1 MPDYGRDVTFGYFL
15 IPNAADPLLDTAR
28 EIEARGLDWIGIQDH
43 PYQRRFVDTWTLLG
57 AIAAVTTRVGMFPDV
72 ANLPLRP
79 PAVMAKAAASLDVLS
94 GGRFELALGAGGFW
108 DAIEAYG
115 GPRRQPGD
123 ALAALEEAIQVIR
136 LMWSGERNLRFTGE
150 HYRLAG
156 AHRAGTGPPDRY
168 LAGRVRPRAL
178 RLLGR
183 LADGWVPSL
192 RGEITRLSEG
202 SARLDDAAAGAGRD
216 PAEIRRVVNV
226 NGQITD
232 GTRLGLLR
240 GPVDQWVDEL
250 TDLAVGY
257 GFDTFMFWEKA
268 RTSFLASPRRS
279 CRPSELR
286 WPRSAAGPKL
296 RNARPAQV
304 LDGVAVLA
312 ASSAANSPRHIG
324 HRVQEDRAGG
334 EPSSPPVS
342 PVLGSGTPAGWGG
355 SLVSSRP

>member
-1 MPDYGRDVTFGYFL
+1 VTVPDYGRDVTFGYFL

-28 EIEARGLDWIGIQDH
+28 EIEARGLDWIGVQDH
-43 PYQRRFVDTWTLLG
+43 PYQRRFVDTWMLLS
-57 AIAAVTTRVGMFPDV
+57 AIAAVTSRVGFFPDV

-79 PAVMAKAAASLDVLS
+79 PAVMGKAAASLDVLS

-115 GPRRQPGD
+115 GPRRQPRD

-136 LMWSGERNLRFTGE
+136 LMWSGERNLRFAGE

-156 AHRAGTGPPDRY
+156 AHSGPVPVHPIGIWLGVY
-168 LAGRVRPRAL
+168 GPRAL

-192 RGEITRLSEG
+192 RGEISRLSEG
-202 SARLDDAAAGAGRD
+202 AVRLDDAAVQAGRD

-232 GTRLGLLR
+232 GDRLGLLR

-257 GFDTFMFWEKA
+257 GFDTFMFWGEGDDQ
-268 RTSFLASPRRS
+268 LPRFAEEFVPAVR
-279 CRPSELR
+279 
-286 WPRSAAGPKL
+286 
-296 RNARPAQV
+296 AQV
-304 LDGVAVLA
+304 A
-312 ASSAANSPRHIG
+312 AERGRS
-324 HRVQEDRAGG
+324 
-334 EPSSPPVS
+334 
-342 PVLGSGTPAGWGG
+342 
-355 SLVSSRP
+355 

>member
-1 MPDYGRDVTFGYFL
+1 MTVPDYGRDVTFGYFL

-28 EIEARGLDWIGIQDH
+28 EIEARGLDWIGVQDH

-57 AIAAVTTRVGMFPDV
+57 AIAAATARVGFFPDV

-115 GPRRQPGD
+115 GPRREPRD

-136 LMWSGERNLRFTGE
+136 LMWSGERNLRFAGE

-156 AHRAGTGPPDRY
+156 AHSGPVPAHPIGIWLGVY
-168 LAGRVRPRAL
+168 GPRAL
-178 RLLGR
+178 RLAGR

-192 RGEITRLSEG
+192 RGDLTLLSEG
-202 SARLDDAAAGAGRD
+202 SARLDDAAAAAGRD

-232 GTRLGLLR
+232 GARLGLLR

-257 GFDTFMFWEKA
+257 GFDTFMFWGDGEDQ
-268 RTSFLASPRRS
+268 LPRFAEEVVPAVR
-279 CRPSELR
+279 
-286 WPRSAAGPKL
+286 
-296 RNARPAQV
+296 AQV
-304 LDGVAVLA
+304 AAERDG
-312 ASSAANSPRHIG
+312 S
-324 HRVQEDRAGG
+324 
-334 EPSSPPVS
+334 
-342 PVLGSGTPAGWGG
+342 
-355 SLVSSRP
+355 